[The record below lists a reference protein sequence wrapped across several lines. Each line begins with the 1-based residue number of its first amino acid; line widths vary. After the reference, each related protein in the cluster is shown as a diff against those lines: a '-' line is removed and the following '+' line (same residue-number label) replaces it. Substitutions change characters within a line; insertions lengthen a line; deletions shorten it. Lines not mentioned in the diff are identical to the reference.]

1 MSELQPGML
10 ALVIGCRNVE
20 VNVGKIVTL
29 ERFVTTGQI
38 VFNGPVIRDLW
49 IISGDGVGYT
59 VGDKVV
65 TGNQGLCSAKYLLP
79 IKPEADPLHEKQ
91 QQELHA

>member
-1 MSELQPGML
+1 MNELQPGML

-20 VNVGKIVTL
+20 INVGKIVTL
-29 ERFVTTGQI
+29 ERFVPSGQI
-38 VFNGPVIRDLW
+38 AFDGPTARDLW
-49 IISGDGVGYT
+49 VIGGEGIGYT
-59 VGDKVV
+59 VGRRVIV
-65 TGNQGLCSAKYLLP
+65 GNQGLSQAKYLLP